1 MTIES
6 LKSFFEPESI
16 AVVGASR
23 DPNKGGSIIVGNL
36 KRWDS
41 KFVERV
47 YPINPGADKVLEL
60 KAYPSLR
67 EIPDKVDLVVVLTP
81 ARTLPTILKDAAEK
95 NVKAVIIESAGFA
108 EVGPQGIALQEEVVK
123 IAKSAGIRI
132 IGPNCTGVINANNNL
147 ITTFVEVTDITKGGV
162 SVVAQTGMFAGT
174 LIPEFISQNLGLSK
188 VACFGNKADV
198 DEVDLIEYYAEDPE
212 TSVMALYLEGIA
224 DGRRLIQV
232 AKEITKKKPII
243 ILKGGRSDAGAK
255 AALSHTA
262 SIAGRDEVVEAAFKQ
277 IGILQAETLE
287 DLIGFSKALDWL
299 ELPQGNRVAIVTASG
314 GGGVL
319 ASDQCAQQG
328 LNVVNLSEVTVNK
341 LAEVFPAWMP
351 PSNPID
357 MWPAISVAKH
367 GLNEVHSLVLQS
379 VIEDS
384 SVDCIL
390 FILMAL
396 KELEQIDIDMII
408 NMQVNNRKP
417 MVCWLFGDPK
427 IVNKWRY
434 RFEDHRIPVS
444 SSLSVTIGF
453 LKALVTRKKY
463 LDRLELEGN
472 QSS

>member
-1 MTIES
+1 MTTES
-6 LKSFFEPESI
+6 LKPFFEPQSV

-23 DPNKGGSIIVGNL
+23 DPSKGGSIIVGNL

-47 YPINPGADKVLEL
+47 YPINPGADKVLDL
-60 KAYPSLR
+60 KAYPSLK

-81 ARTLPTILKDAAEK
+81 ARTLPTIMKDAAEK

-108 EVGPQGIALQEEVVK
+108 EVGPEGIALQEEVVR

-132 IGPNCTGVINANNNL
+132 IGPNCTGIINANNNL
-147 ITTFVEVTDITKGGV
+147 ITTFVEVSEITKGGV

-174 LIPEFISQNLGLSK
+174 LIPEFISQNLGISK

-198 DEVDLIEYYAEDPE
+198 DEVDLIEYYAEDPD
-212 TSVMALYLEGIA
+212 TQVIALYLEGIA

-232 AKEITKKKPII
+232 AKDVTKKKPII

-262 SIAGRDEVVEAAFKQ
+262 SIAGRGEVVEAAFKQ

-299 ELPQGNRVAIVTASG
+299 ELPNGNRVAIFTASG

-319 ASDQCAQQG
+319 SADQCAQQG
-328 LNVVNLSEVTVNK
+328 LNVVSLSPTTVSKLSEV
-341 LAEVFPAWMP
+341 FPEWMP
-351 PSNPID
+351 PANPID
-357 MWPAISVAKH
+357 IWPAISVAKH
-367 GLNEVHSLVLQS
+367 GLNEVHGLVLQS
-379 VIEDS
+379 VIDDK

-417 MVCWLFGDPK
+417 MVVWLFGDPR
-427 IVNKWRY
+427 IISKWRD
-434 RFEDHRIPVS
+434 RFEDHRIPVFLT
-444 SSLSVTIGF
+444 LSESVRA
-453 LKALVTRKKY
+453 LKALYVYKKFK
-463 LDRLELEGN
+463 E
-472 QSS
+472 SIK

>member
-162 SVVAQTGMFAGT
+162 SIVAQTGMFAGT

-188 VACFGNKADV
+188 VACFGNKV